1 MSWLKKILPY
11 LTLAATLAG
20 LQILLKLAGRE
31 FWLTQLTMALYCTIV
46 VLGLCLL
53 MGFAGQVSLG
63 HAAFF
68 AMGGYTAAW
77 FTTHNFAPLQ
87 DTLWVKTLQA
97 LGLLHQRMDLYNNP
111 ILTGQPW
118 AGCVLALG
126 LTALVALIIGYP
138 ALRLRGHYL
147 AMATLGF
154 GLIVS
159 KIIIGSSAL
168 GASDGLTNVP
178 PWTMPGGLTLGRR
191 PELRVQNYYLA
202 GGVLLLALLVLRNW
216 VHSRVGRALQA
227 IHDRETAANAAGI
240 DTAQYKLKTFVASAL
255 LAALAGVFYTHYT
268 GGISPSKA
276 GALESVRYVALA
288 AAGGMSSLWG
298 VTTMSTALNF
308 CSFRGWFGSLDHA
321 VFGAVL
327 ILIVSLAPEG
337 PLRPLSEWAAR
348 WRAKMLRRKEAPDAA
363 A

>member
-1 MSWLKKILPY
+1 MSALKKILPY
-11 LTLAATLAG
+11 LGLSAALIA
-20 LQILLKLAGRE
+20 LQVILKLAGRE

-68 AMGGYTAAW
+68 AMGGYTTAW
-77 FTTHNFAPLQ
+77 FTTHNFAASKDALLVSLMQNLGMLQ
-87 DTLWVKTLQA
+87 ERT
-97 LGLLHQRMDLYNNP
+97 DLYNNP

-118 AGCVLALG
+118 AGCGLAL
-126 LTALVALIIGYP
+126 LITLAIALIIGYP
-138 ALRLRGHYL
+138 ALRLHGHYL

-159 KIIIGSSAL
+159 KIIIGSSTL

-178 PWTMPGGLTLGRR
+178 AWSLPFGLTLGRR
-191 PELRVQNYYLA
+191 PELRVQNFYVA
-202 GGVLLLALLVLRNW
+202 SGLLLLTLLLLRNW
-216 VHSRVGRALQA
+216 VYSRVGRALQA

-240 DTAQYKLKTFVASAL
+240 DTARYKLKAFVASAM

-298 VTTMSTALNF
+298 VTTVSTALNF

-321 VFGAVL
+321 IFGMVL
-327 ILIVSLAPEG
+327 IVIVSLAPEG
-337 PLRPLSEWAAR
+337 PLRPISEGLAR
-348 WRAKMLRRKEAPDAA
+348 TWRKLARRKEATDAPA
-363 A
+363 